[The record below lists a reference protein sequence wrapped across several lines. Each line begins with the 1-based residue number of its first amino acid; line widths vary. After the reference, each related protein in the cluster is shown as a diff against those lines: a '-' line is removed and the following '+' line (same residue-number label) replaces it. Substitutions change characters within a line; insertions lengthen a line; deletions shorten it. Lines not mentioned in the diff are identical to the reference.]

1 MLNNEIKETN
11 EIAGIEFFAL
21 WFSIS
26 LGIAIFLFP
35 NTIIFK
41 SIIWTGCIIVCSLY
55 SFISLVKW
63 LNYKKIDYSLVAML
77 LWTLNLVLQSL
88 SLFFFSPF

>member
-1 MLNNEIKETN
+1 
-11 EIAGIEFFAL
+11 
-21 WFSIS
+21 
-26 LGIAIFLFP
+26 
-35 NTIIFK
+35 
-41 SIIWTGCIIVCSLY
+41 
-55 SFISLVKW
+55 